1 MIMLNSINH
10 ATIKGIIV
18 RNYLKNTFYNII
30 LLLSG
35 ILVGYLLLI
44 IVQFIPI
51 SPISKNVENSQEL
64 LMLQGDY
71 PASFDSFMKPMN
83 LNDGINIQ
91 SLVLNNRGFVSDE
104 FTSKIMLS
112 TAASGTGLPAYKAA
126 LDTNGYSRY
135 WHGYLV
141 FLKPLLYFFTYHQ
154 ICIINYIVLGG
165 LLVWLTILL
174 FQAYG
179 KNMTVAFLLS
189 LFMVWPFI
197 IPRCLQYCTMAYTTL
212 IALIVLLKS
221 RKKWENNPSYLS
233 RFILIVGMCTSYV
246 DLLTFPI
253 VSYGMCM
260 VVVLAGLKNKSSVD
274 KILYTITYG
283 FIWSIGYVGMWAGKW
298 ILGTFVLG
306 KDVIREAIAQ
316 IFFRASGTIEES
328 GETVISGI
336 KAILV
341 NLSTYSNILFL
352 IAILAMLLYL
362 IYSLVKYRHRISLS
376 IEEGIPYWLL
386 MVLPFIWYAVFKN
399 HSYIH
404 SMFTYRALAVS
415 WFSGIYS
422 LFPTCSTGGRKNNP
436 LK

>member
-51 SPISKNVENSQEL
+51 SPISKNAENSQEL
-64 LMLQGDY
+64 LMLEGDY

-91 SLVLNNRGFVSDE
+91 SLILNNRGFVSDE

-112 TAASGTGLPAYKAA
+112 TAASSTGLPAYKAA

-154 ICIINYIVLGG
+154 IRIINYIVLGG

-233 RFILIVGMCTSYV
+233 HFFLIVGMCTSYI

-352 IAILAMLLYL
+352 IAICCGQAFL
-362 IYSLVKYRHRISLS
+362 
-376 IEEGIPYWLL
+376 
-386 MVLPFIWYAVFKN
+386 
-399 HSYIH
+399 
-404 SMFTYRALAVS
+404 
-415 WFSGIYS
+415 
-422 LFPTCSTGGRKNNP
+422 
-436 LK
+436 